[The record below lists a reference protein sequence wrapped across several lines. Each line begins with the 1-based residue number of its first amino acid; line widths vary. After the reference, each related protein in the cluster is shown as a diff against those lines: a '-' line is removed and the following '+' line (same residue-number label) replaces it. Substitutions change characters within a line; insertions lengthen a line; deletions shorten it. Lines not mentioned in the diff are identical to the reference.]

1 MADTKKVIINVT
13 DEGSLAK
20 VESGARDVNAQLK
33 NIAKN
38 SEAASKTLGN
48 MKAATIPRS
57 ASVAAKQSES
67 TNDMLDY
74 KLTRGITGATGAAGR
89 DFAKQ
94 SQGLG
99 GLVHVYATFAANL
112 FAVSAA
118 FTALKNAA
126 DTTNMVKGLEQLGAA
141 SGRNLVGLSK
151 QVAEL
156 TDGAVSFREAMTSV
170 AQTTS
175 AGMSAENLKKLTIGA
190 KNAAAALGLSVPDA
204 LSRLSRGISKIEPEL
219 LDELGIFVRVD
230 KAVGDYAKS
239 LGKPVAALTDLER
252 RAGFANA
259 VLAQVDEKFGAM
271 ATKANPFSKL
281 LASMENLLQVGLEL
295 VNKVFSPMANFLAEN
310 KWALAITGI
319 AIFTKLIKTAIPS
332 ISEWRTQLLQSAI
345 SSGAVAKQL
354 NESFVVF
361 RAEEALAPLDK
372 LRDKI
377 NDQKNSTLELIKTNK
392 LFGKDSKIFSNL
404 ASNAAVSEK
413 DLSSIK
419 AKQTKLLKDI
429 SVLEQAPIGKRD
441 EEQLKALKLKNL
453 EYEKLHKNLSE
464 IIRDQ
469 ATLNSGFEKEINAKK
484 PGYFSEE
491 AARERNRNT
500 SMQKYSS
507 ARILSDVGKN
517 TQEMG
522 SINAFKRLWS
532 DINSTK
538 AELTKTIEGANGKM
552 ITTTIG
558 PATEKLTLLNKAT
571 TLTAGGF
578 RILTSTIATFGAS
591 LMGALGWISVIVS
604 LGMAIYSFFEKAADE
619 SAKLDASYD
628 ELNSTTK
635 TLLDTM
641 TKLNAQSGDKFMS
654 VSSIQARATAV
665 EALSK
670 NITNIVKETE
680 DKKKKM
686 GWMEKGVDTVKSW
699 FNKDTTS
706 KMTEA
711 VSKAVISGIANL
723 DPRKVEDSFADISK
737 IFGRVITSGE
747 DLNNALRLD
756 PGKAAELVSYFDKI
770 AQKSTV
776 IAAKGVEFNESL
788 KTVGK
793 NITDVANS
801 MIPSDPMAKFGI
813 SLMDMSTKLKRA
825 LDDPE
830 QSLNAMAELSK
841 DPNLFNMFSPEVAS
855 RISAVSKEI
864 NDLSAKYG
872 KSSQELTKIET
883 NYLELLDKRAEQ
895 VKFLS
900 EAKSSKK
907 DQGILDKYK
916 EAISQIDKQLN
927 SLEENR
933 EIHVKIVTD
942 ITDRRAELQKAFQP
956 AIFDTMVQGAKRV
969 EASIAVGFARAAASM
984 ATASAAMLG
993 DTDAGIAARGKAK
1006 LQEISVQETLI
1017 KTNISLIE
1025 ASIQNTFALRENS
1038 ARQIEDVAIR
1048 NRELEK
1054 LAEEKKKVTSIFGKG
1069 NPLKEL
1075 IAIMGN
1081 KASTDNDKLFAQT
1094 YLSQAQSITAAKA
1107 SLSETGAQRT
1117 NALRALGAETAQKK
1131 LTDRSKDVDAES
1143 KTLDLK
1149 RKQVEAEKS
1158 IAAFLSREL
1167 VDRGAEL
1174 DNQIARN
1181 TYEKETLEIQK
1192 QIAAV
1197 ENSGSS
1203 EKDKVAAI
1211 AEYNRRITKNYNT
1224 FVEQQNSRD
1233 IDTAKSRIKAWE
1245 SEYTYRLKSER
1256 EIYSQTSDRDAA
1268 ILSTN
1273 EDILKSYEAYGV
1285 IRKTTL
1291 ADERTSLDLLKATK
1305 ESKDKLFSMESSYL
1319 DKQLPI
1325 ITQISQLGVDRADAQ
1340 KSGDSERLASIDRQT
1355 KALQDQF
1362 MLNEQGYASALAS
1375 EKLLIQ
1381 NKTDLITKTGE
1392 LNSITAK
1399 YADILE
1405 DIGSAT
1411 VALSVAF
1418 GEVGAKIG
1426 GVVILLTKMY
1436 EKQEKL
1442 ASQKKNLNPVTDAK
1456 KIAEINED
1464 MFKNQ
1469 LDSTIAIA
1477 GASKKLFKEK
1487 TAAYKVLDTMEK
1499 ASSILRIGVALEE
1512 WAVKSGLIASEIAKT
1527 AAKNA
1532 LLVTDEEAMAQASIA
1547 IAAQAEA
1554 GKQAVKAPTVIEEF
1568 MAWLGPWGMAAGVAA
1583 LAAIGI
1589 SMGGKGSKS
1598 STFTPN
1604 ASQRQE
1610 VQGTAMGWSS
1620 SGQKVQTSRG
1630 VFGDDEAKS
1639 ESVVNS
1645 LEIIKNN
1652 SIDGLSYD
1660 NKVVLL
1666 LSKINEGINNSA
1678 KSLYSISGIR
1688 TGSMFNTIEG
1698 TKSSGGIL
1706 GLFASKISTAI
1717 TDAGIVINGSFTEL
1731 ASDITKSAIKF
1742 YEDVVVTKKTWY
1754 GKTSSNNQRNIK
1766 AIDDPTAEYF
1776 KQIFMNATAMF
1787 VDIGKGAGLLAEDVI
1802 KSLSTV
1808 KFTDQSAS
1816 LRGLKG
1822 EELEKELTSIVSS
1835 MLDKGAEAIFKQF
1848 ENFAN
1853 FGEGML
1859 ETVVRV
1865 TDTNT
1870 KIKQAL
1876 SNIGI
1881 SSIADTTG
1889 MASYTITE
1897 ALSTWAGG
1905 LDKFLEI
1912 NKSYAD
1918 KFLSESEKL
1927 APIQKAVTSEM
1938 SKLGLSGVT
1947 TRDQFKQLVQALDLT
1962 VPSQQALYTRLMAV
1976 SEGFYAVTEAA
1987 DSTSTANND
1996 KRNLEIEL
2004 MKLTGRTLEA
2014 TIAERQ
2020 LELASIDDSLKAL
2033 QREVYFRTDLVDLQ
2047 NKLFDTTLTQAEKL
2061 KKTREEELAATNDLL
2076 KPIVKYTHAMQDVA
2090 SAKEELTK
2098 AYEKESQQISS
2109 TISKLT
2115 SASQSLKDFRNSLL
2129 SGASSTLTPQQKY
2142 EQTRNALNTNIAIA
2156 NSTPTTEAERLAQET
2171 AISKISSLS
2180 QEFLAASQVWNASS
2194 SKYTDDFNYVLG
2206 ITGSLSDSLDLQA
2219 SEAQKTLDA
2228 MKQQVTSLG
2237 YVETALVSTRDA
2249 IETLTNA
2256 INTANSLKP
2265 ASDLAQQVLPDFTSI
2280 ATGIIDAA
2288 TGTTLDTAIAIAS
2301 ATATATIMEM
2311 ITPVTQQISD
2321 YINVAN
2327 SVIAATA
2334 NTPTTP
2340 TVSAVDSASSEIY
2353 FTEPGVGNGAAIG
2366 GKVSGIRM
2374 VGELGPELVDFTQPG
2389 RVYTAEQ
2396 TKGMFAANDSSG
2408 GTSMAQAIQSLT
2420 REVQYLNREVAQ
2432 LRKEQNQQT
2441 GALIASNYDANQRA
2455 ADTISETVETTAT
2468 ETQWAERSKVKVS

>member
-48 MKAATIPRS
+48 MKAATVPRS

-118 FTALKNAA
+118 FMALRNAA
-126 DTTNMVKGLEQLGAA
+126 DTTNLIKGLDQLGAA
-141 SGRNLVGLSK
+141 SGRNLGGISK
-151 QVAEL
+151 QVAAL
-156 TDGAVSFREAMTSV
+156 TDNAISLREAMVVV
-170 AQTTS
+170 AQSTA
-175 AGMSAENLKKLTIGA
+175 AGMSS
-190 KNAAAALGLSVPDA
+190 KNVERLALAARNTSQALGIGMGDA
-204 LSRLSRGISKIEPEL
+204 ISRLSRGITKLEPEL

-230 KAVGDYAKS
+230 KAAQDYARS
-239 LGKPVAALTDLER
+239 IGKTASQLTDFEKR
-252 RAGFANA
+252 QGFANA
-259 VLAQVDEKFGAM
+259 VLAQAEEKFGAI
-271 ATKANPFSKL
+271 KIDSNPYSKL
-281 LASMENLLQVGLEL
+281 LATFADVTQKGLEF
-295 VNKVFSPMANFLAEN
+295 VNKVLGPIAKFLAESPTAVAGVIAAVGGILTKMAIPQISNWQAGLKQEAAMAKEFSTKANIAYAEYQNNISRTHEEAIN
-310 KWALAITGI
+310 KRMATEKQAVSKALASVQSASSGGVKSGKLFNLLRSDLTDKADQDAAYKLLDTQIKRAQTISSKIAETSVAEKQLQEGKVASLKAARAELDKYISTLRKYQAELAQVRAAEEKQDFHGSVMQKLSTSAANKYRQLEILSDVSQNTQHMGIKGAWQALNNQIKGLTIDGMDSDKKALTGWTKYTTLVRGSLGI
-319 AIFTKLIKTAIPS
+319 MTTAVSTAVSAFGIWGAAIGVVTMGLGALYDYLSNTKQEALLTAEAVEKLASANDSASRTLEFLGSKNNSMSVEGLQARANAMLELADTTKLFVDRSIKELNKLEGVSAIWNTIKSGLFGFDSIEQKMAKDISTTLTNAIKLAGNGSTKATLTKEINKIFPQLNLDSLDTLKEQLLEIQKSAGSEKFSELAVKLVEVSNSFSVSAAKGTELKASVVETNKALDTFLNSTIPS
-332 ISEWRTQLLQSAI
+332 DPLSKVGLGMISTAQKMSSALADSEQSLNTMVNMSGDLDFLKLLPTDMAKGLMELNPALKTISAGISGAESAITRYKDEIKSLEKEKISADDGTEMTAGRVADIEDRITEIRKAIINAQTAQATFQADTLKYTSTFQSAI
-345 SSGAVAKQL
+345 SASFVQGANIVSSRISAEWAKAGSIMTNAVADLLQGT
-354 NESFVVF
+354 EAAV
-361 RAEEALAPLDK
+361 RMRGEAERSQNSAQAEVIKSQVELAN
-372 LRDKI
+372 RVYE
-377 NDQKNSTLELIKTNK
+377 NSLLVAE
-392 LFGKDSKIFSNL
+392 
-404 ASNAAVSEK
+404 SNALK
-413 DLSSIK
+413 
-419 AKQTKLLKDI
+419 KL
-429 SVLEQAPIGKRD
+429 
-441 EEQLKALKLKNL
+441 
-453 EYEKLHKNLSE
+453 
-464 IIRDQ
+464 
-469 ATLNSGFEKEINAKK
+469 
-484 PGYFSEE
+484 E
-491 AARERNRNT
+491 AAKTDNQIGSAQREVDTT
-500 SMQKYSS
+500 SEAIKRFKS
-507 ARILSDVGKN
+507 LK
-517 TQEMG
+517 G
-522 SINAFKRLWS
+522 SVVKGTA
-532 DINSTK
+532 
-538 AELTKTIEGANGKM
+538 AELTKELAADSTKDLQGLISYAQQVESAMAQLAQIGAANAASRLKEEAGIIDIRYKKTADILNLEKERNQLELDKLSLADTYGGALSEELIKEKEILQTRIAQANAAEKASKIDAQIEKLNLGLSKVNPNSEKDRKKVEEVQALIKRLE
-552 ITTTIG
+552 
-558 PATEKLTLLNKAT
+558 TEKGN
-571 TLTAGGF
+571 
-578 RILTSTIATFGAS
+578 
-591 LMGALGWISVIVS
+591 IVS
-604 LGMAIYSFFEKAADE
+604 STETAILKLGMASSDQIRNLSEARVKATFEASMSGLEANNE
-619 SAKLDASYD
+619 VAKEHLQTLKDIKFI
-628 ELNSTTK
+628 NSEY
-635 TLLDTM
+635 L
-641 TKLNAQSGDKFMS
+641 
-654 VSSIQARATAV
+654 
-665 EALSK
+665 
-670 NITNIVKETE
+670 
-680 DKKKKM
+680 
-686 GWMEKGVDTVKSW
+686 VDL
-699 FNKDTTS
+699 
-706 KMTEA
+706 E
-711 VSKAVISGIANL
+711 SGI
-723 DPRKVEDSFADISK
+723 
-737 IFGRVITSGE
+737 
-747 DLNNALRLD
+747 
-756 PGKAAELVSYFDKI
+756 KATELTLSFDKRR
-770 AQKSTV
+770 
-776 IAAKGVEFNESL
+776 F
-788 KTVGK
+788 
-793 NITDVANS
+793 
-801 MIPSDPMAKFGI
+801 
-813 SLMDMSTKLKRA
+813 
-825 LDDPE
+825 
-830 QSLNAMAELSK
+830 
-841 DPNLFNMFSPEVAS
+841 
-855 RISAVSKEI
+855 
-864 NDLSAKYG
+864 
-872 KSSQELTKIET
+872 ELTKQLSDLKYNFEQRT
-883 NYLELLDKRAEQ
+883 QALGGNREAAGEATYNAERNALQAQLDKEQ
-895 VKFLS
+895 L
-900 EAKSSKK
+900 
-907 DQGILDKYK
+907 
-916 EAISQIDKQLN
+916 
-927 SLEENR
+927 
-933 EIHVKIVTD
+933 
-942 ITDRRAELQKAFQP
+942 
-956 AIFDTMVQGAKRV
+956 IF
-969 EASIAVGFARAAASM
+969 
-984 ATASAAMLG
+984 
-993 DTDAGIAARGKAK
+993 
-1006 LQEISVQETLI
+1006 
-1017 KTNISLIE
+1017 
-1025 ASIQNTFALRENS
+1025 NT
-1038 ARQIEDVAIR
+1038 
-1048 NRELEK
+1048 K
-1054 LAEEKKKVTSIFGKG
+1054 
-1069 NPLKEL
+1069 
-1075 IAIMGN
+1075 
-1081 KASTDNDKLFAQT
+1081 
-1094 YLSQAQSITAAKA
+1094 KA
-1107 SLSETGAQRT
+1107 SLELTKSYTEDLARQKDITEILVGMTAD
-1117 NALRALGAETAQKK
+1117 LGVIFGQM
-1131 LTDRSKDVDAES
+1131 
-1143 KTLDLK
+1143 
-1149 RKQVEAEKS
+1149 
-1158 IAAFLSREL
+1158 
-1167 VDRGAEL
+1167 G
-1174 DNQIARN
+1174 
-1181 TYEKETLEIQK
+1181 
-1192 QIAAV
+1192 AAV
-1197 ENSGSS
+1197 
-1203 EKDKVAAI
+1203 
-1211 AEYNRRITKNYNT
+1211 
-1224 FVEQQNSRD
+1224 
-1233 IDTAKSRIKAWE
+1233 
-1245 SEYTYRLKSER
+1245 
-1256 EIYSQTSDRDAA
+1256 
-1268 ILSTN
+1268 
-1273 EDILKSYEAYGV
+1273 
-1285 IRKTTL
+1285 
-1291 ADERTSLDLLKATK
+1291 
-1305 ESKDKLFSMESSYL
+1305 
-1319 DKQLPI
+1319 
-1325 ITQISQLGVDRADAQ
+1325 
-1340 KSGDSERLASIDRQT
+1340 
-1355 KALQDQF
+1355 
-1362 MLNEQGYASALAS
+1362 
-1375 EKLLIQ
+1375 
-1381 NKTDLITKTGE
+1381 
-1392 LNSITAK
+1392 
-1399 YADILE
+1399 
-1405 DIGSAT
+1405 
-1411 VALSVAF
+1411 
-1418 GEVGAKIG
+1418 G
-1426 GVVILLTKMY
+1426 GVVTALN
-1436 EKQEKL
+1436 KL
-1442 ASQKKNLNPVTDAK
+1442 VDEQKNLNK
-1456 KIAEINED
+1456 EK
-1464 MFKNQ
+1464 
-1469 LDSTIAIA
+1469 AIA
-1477 GASKKLFKEK
+1477 LKIDKDSGGTKQAQIEYEYNIKIQKAELAGYAATAAASKKLFKEK
-1487 TAAYKVLDTMEK
+1487 TAAYKVLDAMEK
-1499 ASSILRIGVALEE
+1499 AASFARIALALEE
-1512 WAVKSGLIASEIAKT
+1512 WAVKAGLIAQQITAETSKEAVIRSER
-1527 AAKNA
+1527 AASA
-1532 LLVTDEEAMAQASIA
+1532 AEDIA
-1547 IAAQAEA
+1547 ITTSTEA

-1598 STFTPN
+1598 TTFTPN

-1610 VQGTAMGWSS
+1610 VQGTGSGWDSK
-1620 SGQKVQTSRG
+1620 GRKIQTSRG

-1706 GLFASKISTAI
+1706 GLFTSKISTAI
-1717 TDAGIVINGSFTEL
+1717 SDAGIVINGSFIEL

-1754 GKTSSNNQRNIK
+1754 GKTSSYNQRNIE

-1776 KQIFMNATAMF
+1776 KQIFMNATQMF
-1787 VDIGKGAGLLAEDVI
+1787 VDIGKGAGIMAEDVI

-1808 KFTDQSAS
+1808 KFADQSAS

-1865 TDTNT
+1865 TDINT

-2327 SVIAATA
+2327 SVVAATA
-2334 NTPTTP
+2334 STPTTP
-2340 TVSAVDSASSEIY
+2340 TVSAVDSASSGINFSY
-2353 FTEPGVGNGAAIG
+2353 LDSGAYGAAATG
-2366 GKVSGIRM
+2366 GKVSGITM

-2420 REVQYLNREVAQ
+2420 REVQYLNKEVAQ